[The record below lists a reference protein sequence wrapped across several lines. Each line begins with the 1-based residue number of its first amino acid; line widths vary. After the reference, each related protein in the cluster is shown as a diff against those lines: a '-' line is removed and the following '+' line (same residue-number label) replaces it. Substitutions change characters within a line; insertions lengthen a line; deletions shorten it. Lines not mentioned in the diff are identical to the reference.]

1 MRRLLLAGIALA
13 VPAGAAVVSQPARA
27 LENCSVVTATADARN
42 RNISIERAENRLHHY
57 IARNLRSLTGKT
69 VSPVTTN
76 CIRNACKSQ
85 AIVCQH

>member
-1 MRRLLLAGIALA
+1 MRKLLIAGIALVVLA
-13 VPAGAAVVSQPARA
+13 SAASVSQPVGAV
-27 LENCSVVTATADARN
+27 ENCFVVTATADARN
-42 RNISIERAENRLHHY
+42 RDISIERAENRLHHY

-85 AIVCQH
+85 AIVCHN

>member
-1 MRRLLLAGIALA
+1 MKRLLIAGIALGI
-13 VPAGAAVVSQPARA
+13 VAGAVIVPQPARA
-27 LENCSVVTATADARN
+27 LENCFVVTATADARN
-42 RNISIERAENRLHHY
+42 RDVSIERAENRLHHY

-85 AIVCQH
+85 AIVCHH